1 MPVNP
6 KKTAT
11 RKKAGKKPTRKATT
25 LGRSASSDCK
35 ITAQCSKAGRDLV
48 LLNTSSSGKKLNS
61 PCKANK
67 AKRKASGCLN
77 GTKKKG
83 ATQKGYVEVL
93 VRIPKS
99 QLGR

>member
-1 MPVNP
+1 MPVKP
-6 KKTAT
+6 KKPAT
-11 RKKAGKKPTRKATT
+11 RKMAGKKSSRKVTAS
-25 LGRSASSDCK
+25 GRNSSADCK
-35 ITAQCSKAGRDLV
+35 ITTQCSKAGRDLV

-83 ATQKGYVEVL
+83 SAKNYVEVL

-99 QLGR
+99 QLGI

>member
-1 MPVNP
+1 MPVKP
-6 KKTAT
+6 KTTAT
-11 RKKAGKKPTRKATT
+11 RKKSGKKPTRKAATSK
-25 LGRSASSDCK
+25 RSASSDCR
-35 ITAQCSKAGRDLV
+35 ITTQCSKAGKDLA
-48 LLNTSSSGKKLNS
+48 LLNTSSSGRKLNN

-83 ATQKGYVEVL
+83 APKKGYVEVV

-99 QLGR
+99 QLSK